1 VNGGPART
9 LTRPFAPLPFLPTD
23 ASDISITAVSAPTKA
38 GAEELGDLPG
48 GEIGAVA
55 STAGFGER

>member
-1 VNGGPART
+1 
-9 LTRPFAPLPFLPTD
+9 LPFLPTD
-23 ASDISITAVSAPTKA
+23 ASDISITEVSAPTKA